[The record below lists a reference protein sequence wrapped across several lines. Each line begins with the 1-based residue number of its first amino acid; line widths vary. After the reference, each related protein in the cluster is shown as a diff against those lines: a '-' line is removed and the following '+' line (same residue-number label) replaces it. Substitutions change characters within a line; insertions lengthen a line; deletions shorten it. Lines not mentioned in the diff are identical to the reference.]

1 VWSIIGDGCECRRY
15 ATKHKHVDMKVLKS
29 WARQILSGLV
39 YLHGQTPTIIHRDL
53 KCENIFIN
61 GANGEVKIADL
72 GVATFHSHNEEPT
85 HTCVG
90 TRHHRPRPPFASSG
104 DFPDSPCAHGHAPR
118 PSYRCTRPKQ
128 EMCESCSATETA

>member
-1 VWSIIGDGCECRRY
+1 
-15 ATKHKHVDMKVLKS
+15 MKVLKS

-39 YLHGQTPTIIHRDL
+39 YLHEREPSIIHRDL

-72 GVATFHSHNEEPT
+72 GVATFHHAKQKAT

-90 TRHHRPRPPFASSG
+90 TPAHSLPPSLLLLESHRNVK
-104 DFPDSPCAHGHAPR
+104 CL
-118 PSYRCTRPKQ
+118 
-128 EMCESCSATETA
+128 SCD

>member
-1 VWSIIGDGCECRRY
+1 
-15 ATKHKHVDMKVLKS
+15 MLKS

-72 GVATFHSHNEEPT
+72 GVVTFHPHNEEST

-90 TRHHRPRPPFASSG
+90 ARVPTLGLRRH
-104 DFPDSPCAHGHAPR
+104 
-118 PSYRCTRPKQ
+118 CTRRRAERVAQNTHDGGNLP
-128 EMCESCSATETA
+128 ERWNPPSPSHPATPTRIHRHAGVHGAGAVRGEV

>member
-1 VWSIIGDGCECRRY
+1 
-15 ATKHKHVDMKVLKS
+15 MKVLKS

-39 YLHGQTPTIIHRDL
+39 YLHEQTPTIIHRDL

-72 GVATFHSHNEEPT
+72 GVATFHSEENKAT

-90 TRHHRPRPPFASSG
+90 EL
-104 DFPDSPCAHGHAPR
+104 AHPHGIFVTHTLFRTTVGAIIA
-118 PSYRCTRPKQ
+118 
-128 EMCESCSATETA
+128 EFL